1 MKTKENVNVFVAFK
15 LSQFSFC
22 KSLTIP
28 LETLNNYRH
37 KLREKN
43 SNTDFHYM
51 LQLLVP
57 CLIGECQYEFKDNG
71 FFISALALYLRAL
84 DETNNN
90 AVDIYKDMVS
100 IRVQDDETDELDTL
114 HLKIVAHYNPI
125 TEYGN
130 LLYREFISETDTTFN
145 LN

>member
-57 CLIGECQYEFKDNG
+57 WLIGECQYEFKDNG
-71 FFISALALYLRAL
+71 FFISALALYLKAL
-84 DETNNN
+84 DETDNN
-90 AVDIYKDMVS
+90 AVDIHKYMVS
-100 IRVQDDETDELDTL
+100 IRVQDEETGDLDTL
-114 HLKIVAHYNPI
+114 YLKIVPHMNPI

-130 LLYREFISETDTTFN
+130 LLYQEFKSETETAFN